1 MLREIALRRI
11 TPKVWKFYL
20 FSKLFFLSTIIYHKK
35 TFKMFEVLRLRVV
48 SIYMKTAV
56 SSVHL
61 WSDY

>member
-20 FSKLFFLSTIIYHKK
+20 FSKLFFFLSAIIYHKK

-61 WSDY
+61 